1 MKEYEIL
8 QEIQSQLKAPKN
20 QFNKFGNYNY
30 RNCEDILEAL
40 KPILAEKKCAITL
53 SDEVV
58 SVSTRIYIKAI
69 ATLVTP
75 EGAIT
80 TTAFAR
86 EEEDKKGMDGSQI
99 TGAASSYA
107 RKYAL
112 NGLFA
117 IDDTKDSDATNKGD
131 TAQNKGNRK
140 ATENKVEEPK
150 ELDIILHGGKFEG
163 KTLRE
168 IYKDKTVNELR
179 DNLNVIP
186 DIRNAIAVIDR
197 YILLKSRR
205 NK

>member
-20 QFNKFGNYNY
+20 QFNKFGGYNY

-53 SDEVV
+53 SDEVIPV
-58 SVSTRIYIKAI
+58 LTRIYIKAT

-75 EGAIT
+75 DGAIT
-80 TTAFAR
+80 TTAYAR

-117 IDDTKDSDATNKGD
+117 IDDTKDSDITNKGD
-131 TAQNKGNRK
+131 TAQNKGARK
-140 ATENKVEEPK
+140 STENKVEEPK
-150 ELDIILHGGKFEG
+150 ELDITLHGGKFDG
-163 KTLRE
+163 KTLRQL
-168 IYKDKTVNELR
+168 YKDKTVNELR
-179 DNLNVIP
+179 NNSEVIP
-186 DIRNAIAVIDR
+186 DIQKAIAVIDQ
-197 YILLKSRR
+197 YILKSRG